1 MPDMNK
7 ENLTGVVPPLVVPFN
22 IDGDLDEEAFRN
34 ELRYLFKSGIDGVS
48 SGGSTGEGALL
59 SDAELKRCLELINEE
74 NHNKLPVYAGIIRN
88 CTRDVIRAGM
98 EARELG
104 TSALLVTP
112 VFYYGATDEENFS
125 FYKEIGERVKL
136 PIIIYNV

>member
-7 ENLTGVVPPLVVPFN
+7 ENLTGVVPPLVVPFT

-74 NHNKLPVYAGIIRN
+74 NDNKLPVYAGIIRN
-88 CTRDVIRAGM
+88 CTRR
-98 EARELG
+98 
-104 TSALLVTP
+104 S
-112 VFYYGATDEENFS
+112 EERRVG
-125 FYKEIGERVKL
+125 KESR
-136 PIIIYNV
+136 